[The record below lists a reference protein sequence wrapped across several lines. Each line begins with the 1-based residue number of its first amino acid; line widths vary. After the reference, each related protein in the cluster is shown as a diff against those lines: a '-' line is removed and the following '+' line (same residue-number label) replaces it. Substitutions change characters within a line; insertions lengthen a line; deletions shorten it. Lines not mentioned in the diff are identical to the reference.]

1 MDLPWPEPFEDGDI
15 RTFLEDF
22 EDLAELSGIQSDR
35 GKLTALRALLKGR
48 PRAVLDAA
56 RRGPKELKWAAAKD
70 ALIAGLDTPA
80 DRQDAMRRFK
90 AAQLEVGTD
99 PLVHAVALRSLL
111 ERALPTLDE
120 ASRADLLA
128 DRFVDSLPEPLRGM
142 VRVARVGRSLNLVQL
157 ADVVRELA
165 MIGVPVVNTAHVGG
179 FMEEQGSTVEAR
191 QLEEAGCFCCGNVE
205 PVLDEY
211 PEYQQNIEKVAPEV
225 SLLENSTITD
235 ELANCEK
242 SNQIRENAEDCYPG
256 CLEHEHYAEE
266 TEDMLSNITVTEA
279 ARYEETQTGVEIRDR
294 NELSPK
300 DIEGS
305 IPDTFMLET
314 SITSDEVED
323 VGLLNHIP
331 ENVENCN
338 RDCSESQPDDGGSE
352 DMSFAAVA
360 IALRDYGSCRA
371 QCETKAPCKV
381 ETEDV
386 YPLPEQVPGD
396 EVQPYASRKETAGSH
411 IQDDSGM
418 TQRMVLS
425 SFEVVRHDVVV
436 TCDKSQVLCSV
447 FTLHCCHLETRLVS
461 VCITDRKK
469 HTTGGTV
476 GRMTTPPRTGV
487 GGMNLGIE
495 KDLKTVCRI

>member
-1 MDLPWPEPFEDGDI
+1 ML
-15 RTFLEDF
+15 
-22 EDLAELSGIQSDR
+22 
-35 GKLTALRALLKGR
+35 
-48 PRAVLDAA
+48 
-56 RRGPKELKWAAAKD
+56 
-70 ALIAGLDTPA
+70 
-80 DRQDAMRRFK
+80 
-90 AAQLEVGTD
+90 
-99 PLVHAVALRSLL
+99 
-111 ERALPTLDE
+111 
-120 ASRADLLA
+120 
-128 DRFVDSLPEPLRGM
+128 
-142 VRVARVGRSLNLVQL
+142 
-157 ADVVRELA
+157 
-165 MIGVPVVNTAHVGG
+165 GVPVVNTAHVGDSWRNRDCVEKAYG
-179 FMEEQGSTVEAR
+179 PEILNTEDRTVEAR

-256 CLEHEHYAEE
+256 CLEHEHCAEE
-266 TEDMLSNITVTEA
+266 TEDISSNITVTEA
-279 ARYEETQTGVEIRDR
+279 ARYEETQTEVEIRDQ

-352 DMSFAAVA
+352 DMSFSAVA

-381 ETEDV
+381 ETEEV

-396 EVQPYASRKETAGSH
+396 EVQPYASRKETAANH
-411 IQDDSGM
+411 LTAPPLDDDCFQVNRTATWQM
-418 TQRMVLS
+418 RMFVTSFTEVIGEETPPTTLPHAPGNSTPRVEREVLRVGKPDTAALS
-425 SFEVVRHDVVV
+425 S
-436 TCDKSQVLCSV
+436 
-447 FTLHCCHLETRLVS
+447 VS
-461 VCITDRKK
+461 L
-469 HTTGGTV
+469 
-476 GRMTTPPRTGV
+476 RMPSATFYR
-487 GGMNLGIE
+487 M
-495 KDLKTVCRI
+495 